1 MRFNLLEPVMFFDA
15 DKGGGSGAPAPT
27 GESAAANTPTGGG
40 TTPGNSSP
48 AGTQP
53 AGSQPPPTIVEEIK
67 LTPAQLSE
75 RLERARASLL
85 KQFGFDDPETL
96 KKALQDGKTALDAQ
110 KTEAERQAEA
120 LKQAQERSQTLESQV
135 SQAQAQAEQAAL
147 QVEALGLM
155 SGRFANPKTALKLLN
170 LEGIKK
176 AENGSY
182 TGLKEAI
189 EKLATDEPWT
199 LAKPATRPVAPPIG
213 STNPEGDG
221 KKVITDEERRQRYFG
236 SYGAGHEFFTP
247 KTQEPGTK
255 TG

>member
-1 MRFNLLEPVMFFDA
+1 MRFNLLDPVTFFGA
-15 DKGGGSGAPAPT
+15 DKGDGSGAPAPT
-27 GESAAANTPTGGG
+27 GESAAASTPTGGG

-85 KQFGFDDPETL
+85 KQFGYEDPEAL
-96 KKALQDGKTALDAQ
+96 KKALQDGKTALDSQ

-120 LKQAQERSQTLESQV
+120 IKQAQERTQELEA
-135 SQAQAQAEQAAL
+135 QATRLTAQAEQSAL
-147 QVEALGLM
+147 QVKALGLM
-155 SGRFANPKTALKLLN
+155 SGRFANSEAALKLLD
-170 LEGIKK
+170 LAGVKK
-176 AENGSY
+176 AEDGSY

-199 LAKPATRPVAPPIG
+199 LAKPALKPVAPPLG
-213 STNPEGDG
+213 PTNPEGDG
-221 KKVITDEERRQRYFG
+221 KRVITDEERRARYFG
-236 SYGAGHEFFTP
+236 TYGAGQDFFTP
-247 KTQEPGTK
+247 KPQGPGIK

>member
-1 MRFNLLEPVMFFDA
+1 MRFNLLEPVTFFDA

-85 KQFGFDDPETL
+85 KQFGFEDPETL

-110 KTEAERQAEA
+110 KTDAERQAET
-120 LKQAQERSQTLESQV
+120 LKQMQTRAQELEA
-135 SQAQAQAEQAAL
+135 QATQLTAQAEQAAL

-155 SGRFANPKTALKLLN
+155 SGRFANPKAALKLLN

-189 EKLATDEPWT
+189 EKLATEEPWT
-199 LAKPATRPVAPPIG
+199 LAKPASKPVAPPIG
-213 STNPEGDG
+213 ITNPEGDG
-221 KKVITDEERRQRYFG
+221 KRIVTDEERRQRYFG
-236 SYGAGHEFFTP
+236 GYGAGQEFFTP
-247 KTQEPGTK
+247 KPQGPGIK
-255 TG
+255 PG